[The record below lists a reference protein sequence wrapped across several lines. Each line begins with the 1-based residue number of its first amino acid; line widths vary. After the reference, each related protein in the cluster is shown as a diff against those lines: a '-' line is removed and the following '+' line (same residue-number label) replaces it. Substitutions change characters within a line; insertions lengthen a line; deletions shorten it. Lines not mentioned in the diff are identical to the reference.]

1 MYIPAARLAGGLG
14 LKVAAGCASAS
25 GELRATSAREELEAG
40 TVPCVLFTQFSESKP
55 GSPGAAHGL
64 VKLEQHDVLVGVQG
78 RDVRGQPFTDL
89 RRVLGELIKA
99 GQRNELTTYGLHLRF
114 WRSWAGPWEWKGA
127 GPATMNVINT
137 ARARGIAPPSHA
149 WSARIP
155 MGGTVTEVG
164 SWPPQERHHAAWAAD
179 AELLTRTGWTA
190 DAGTHTNFFR
200 HHECVPEQLVML
212 RVLNPDG
219 SPRVPRNQAVV
230 IPDRVNASLPAAA
243 SSVFFKEEHCT
254 ASNYWSDFM
263 GETAVAHRQAGE
275 AGPRPGAFAPANG
288 HHAAPPHHAALAQQ
302 QQQQQ
307 AAAAAQ
313 AAAQAAAASSGGLQP
328 PFIPMRA
335 LMGGAQKAKAQ
346 LKAQIFVMRFLMAG
360 DVSGIPAE
368 HMHVALHGDD
378 GATAAAAAA
387 GSHKRKGG
395 RNAPRTTIA
404 SQNRDGAWASNVGS
418 AGATAL
424 PTRQRAV
431 RGRGGSKAGTGPG
444 RKRGKK
450 KRAGDSGS
458 DSDASYD
465 EAGGDGSG
473 YVSRR
478 SGRSRSSKSKFD
490 DSDLD
495 GELEGEKGGAP
506 DSPPALADEF
516 KVEVVLGVR
525 YADMS
530 WHNVQ
535 RAKALVESGQVSEEV
550 THGPIEW
557 SLLKRVGGPD
567 SDSSEV
573 ATPEDEL
580 EGKRRDRAM
589 MQARLALWP
598 DYMNRRAFNNLE
610 YLVKYKGIAY
620 THAEWVAHSFLL
632 ELNRWAKKKA
642 EDFRMSQ
649 AAVDQMDEEES
660 RLLALR
666 ELPTLDAYIPSEML
680 EVERVLNKRVQRLSP
695 TDAPVEVF
703 LVKWAGLP
711 YSECTWE
718 TRQDVASEQAIQ
730 QYEIMNTVPNTAELR
745 AMPPLNTDRRPS
757 PSLWRRHTESP
768 MFRGG
773 RTLRDYQLEGLNWL
787 TWNWYNYRNSI
798 LADEMGLGKT
808 IQSVSYLNHL
818 VTREHVRGPFLII
831 APLSTLGHW
840 EREIN
845 TWTSMQAV
853 LYHDTGG
860 GATGREVI
868 RNNLWHFKDKDAQGN
883 PVGTGE
889 NSKFTN
895 HGVYKF
901 HVLLTSY
908 QTLNND
914 WDYLSPIC
922 WRAAIVDEAQAL
934 KNTHSQLSISLRG
947 MDIKSLVLL
956 TGTPL
961 QNDITELW
969 SLLNMVDP
977 AGFASLDAFNAEF
990 GDLKETHQVTALQ
1003 AKLRPL
1009 MLRRVKTDVEKSL
1022 PPKEET
1028 IVSIEL
1034 TSLQRQYYR
1043 AVFERNRDFLAKGAT
1058 GIGAANLTNIEMELR
1073 KCCNHPYLLRGVEER
1088 ETARLLHAMG
1098 GQGGTAEAQRAFDAQ
1113 RIDRMVVASGKMLV
1127 LDKLLKW
1134 LKDGGHRVLLF
1145 SQFAIQLDIVEE
1157 FCAGRGYGY
1166 ERIDG
1171 SIRGDA
1177 RQASID
1183 RFNDPKSSSF
1193 IFLLSTRA
1201 GGVGINL
1208 TSADTVI
1215 IFDSDWNP
1223 QNDVQAQARAHRI
1236 GQKAELVRVFRLVT
1250 SRTYE
1255 GEMFR
1260 RASRK
1265 LGLHQ
1270 AVFETGALG
1279 DGVGGGDEEA
1289 DDGAES
1295 LTSLLRMDKSKVE
1308 ALLRF
1313 GAYAIM
1319 EDEEAGGA
1327 VSAKGALPTDS
1338 IEAIM
1343 AKSAT
1348 IRYSADGAVE
1358 RVGAG
1363 GAEGGEMVQAGGGG
1377 DGLLHFKNATF
1388 ASAGNDVDVKDPSF
1402 WQRVL
1407 GPRHVERL
1415 LRTLEDGRVVGMG
1428 SNDATASEPAESLAT
1443 GEAATQGSAAEDATA
1458 ASDTPKPLREPK
1470 EGETSV
1476 AQFLADVRF
1485 VISKL
1490 IGAADS
1496 TDEDTLVNAS
1506 SDATSAATLLTR
1518 IRVLG
1523 KGVSLP
1529 EGGLPLPSFPP
1540 TDDQPLPHLPLPGK
1554 KKGQSGPITLEAV
1567 AEEWNTALSKSAKKL
1582 QTALKRLELH
1592 PSSRKARKD
1601 AASPG
1606 GRRGRKRRAD
1616 TTGEAPP
1623 STDCHLKVRLRKLP
1637 QGSVWLPQRDSE
1649 HAEHLAATRAKVVD
1663 PEQIEFRYHRWQ
1675 FTVPVK
1681 SPTGAAEKA
1690 AAVASGASTVPD
1702 VPVSAQVDTAT
1713 AAAPSSG
1720 PEAPAAAAPAPGATP
1735 PSSESTSTSVAHT
1748 SVTESTGD
1756 PHAPAASAGAV
1767 AVDAPAGEGAAP
1779 VQPPPTATTAPPPRV
1794 AAIIHPFKLVAM
1806 WSKKS
1811 ENQVR
1816 PPGTPRTYPWSIAD
1830 WVQQSLPA
1838 PSDDAPVIKPRASA
1852 GGDADAAT
1860 GGADDDDDDDDDDGD
1875 DSGAES
1881 DNEGGDTSEQP
1892 TPSASTAAGPGTAP
1906 SRRGAG
1912 KGLSTAGGGAVS
1924 APPAVAAAAVASTA
1938 GPPAQPAAAPAP
1950 APAPAPGAQVGGQ
1963 KRPASEMEG
1972 QPAAQAASA
1981 AEAGPGVQVPTPAVA
1996 LNAEAAQQDTLDT
2009 EAPAAKKARAEDT
2022 TDMLA

>member
-1 MYIPAARLAGGLG
+1 M
-14 LKVAAGCASAS
+14 
-25 GELRATSAREELEAG
+25 
-40 TVPCVLFTQFSESKP
+40 
-55 GSPGAAHGL
+55 
-64 VKLEQHDVLVGVQG
+64 
-78 RDVRGQPFTDL
+78 
-89 RRVLGELIKA
+89 
-99 GQRNELTTYGLHLRF
+99 
-114 WRSWAGPWEWKGA
+114 
-127 GPATMNVINT
+127 
-137 ARARGIAPPSHA
+137 
-149 WSARIP
+149 
-155 MGGTVTEVG
+155 
-164 SWPPQERHHAAWAAD
+164 
-179 AELLTRTGWTA
+179 
-190 DAGTHTNFFR
+190 
-200 HHECVPEQLVML
+200 
-212 RVLNPDG
+212 
-219 SPRVPRNQAVV
+219 
-230 IPDRVNASLPAAA
+230 
-243 SSVFFKEEHCT
+243 
-254 ASNYWSDFM
+254 
-263 GETAVAHRQAGE
+263 
-275 AGPRPGAFAPANG
+275 
-288 HHAAPPHHAALAQQ
+288 
-302 QQQQQ
+302 
-307 AAAAAQ
+307 
-313 AAAQAAAASSGGLQP
+313 
-328 PFIPMRA
+328 
-335 LMGGAQKAKAQ
+335 
-346 LKAQIFVMRFLMAG
+346 
-360 DVSGIPAE
+360 
-368 HMHVALHGDD
+368 
-378 GATAAAAAA
+378 
-387 GSHKRKGG
+387 
-395 RNAPRTTIA
+395 
-404 SQNRDGAWASNVGS
+404 
-418 AGATAL
+418 
-424 PTRQRAV
+424 
-431 RGRGGSKAGTGPG
+431 
-444 RKRGKK
+444 
-450 KRAGDSGS
+450 
-458 DSDASYD
+458 
-465 EAGGDGSG
+465 
-473 YVSRR
+473 
-478 SGRSRSSKSKFD
+478 
-490 DSDLD
+490 
-495 GELEGEKGGAP
+495 
-506 DSPPALADEF
+506 
-516 KVEVVLGVR
+516 
-525 YADMS
+525 
-530 WHNVQ
+530 
-535 RAKALVESGQVSEEV
+535 
-550 THGPIEW
+550 
-557 SLLKRVGGPD
+557 
-567 SDSSEV
+567 
-573 ATPEDEL
+573 
-580 EGKRRDRAM
+580 
-589 MQARLALWP
+589 
-598 DYMNRRAFNNLE
+598 
-610 YLVKYKGIAY
+610 
-620 THAEWVAHSFLL
+620 
-632 ELNRWAKKKA
+632 
-642 EDFRMSQ
+642 
-649 AAVDQMDEEES
+649 
-660 RLLALR
+660 
-666 ELPTLDAYIPSEML
+666 
-680 EVERVLNKRVQRLSP
+680 
-695 TDAPVEVF
+695 EVF

-718 TRQDVASEQAIQ
+718 TRKDVASEAAIQ
-730 QYEIMNTVPNTAELR
+730 QYEIMNTIPSTAELR

-757 PSLWRRHTESP
+757 PTLWRRHTESP

-787 TWNWYNYRNSI
+787 TWNWNNYRNSI

-808 IQSVSYLNHL
+808 IQSVSFLNHL
-818 VTREHVRGPFLII
+818 VTREHVRGPFLIV

-860 GATGREVI
+860 GAAGREVI
-868 RNNLWHFKDKDAQGN
+868 RNNLWHFKDTDANGN

-889 NSKFTN
+889 DSKWTN

-914 WDYLSPIC
+914 WDFLSPIC
-922 WRAAIVDEAQAL
+922 WRAAVVDEAQAL

-977 AGFASLDAFNAEF
+977 RGFASLEAFTAEF

-1003 AKLRPL
+1003 SKLRPL

-1034 TSLQRQYYR
+1034 TALQRQYYR

-1098 GQGGTAEAQRAFDAQ
+1098 GQGGGLEAQ

-1127 LDKLLKW
+1127 LDKLLVW

-1279 DGVGGGDEEA
+1279 DGVGGGDDDA
-1289 DDGAES
+1289 DEGAES

-1327 VSAKGALPTDS
+1327 VSAKGALPSDT

-1363 GAEGGEMVQAGGGG
+1363 GVEGSEVVAAGGGG

-1407 GPRHVERL
+1407 GPRHAERL

-1428 SNDATASEPAESLAT
+1428 AKDSTAGEEGCSAAGDASLGT
-1443 GEAATQGSAAEDATA
+1443 GDAATQGSAAEDGVD
-1458 ASDTPKPLREPK
+1458 ASPDATPKPLREPK
-1470 EGETSV
+1470 DNESSI

-1485 VISKL
+1485 VIAKL

-1506 SDATSAATLLTR
+1506 SDATSAGTLLTR

-1523 KGVSLP
+1523 KGVLLP
-1529 EGGLPLPSFPP
+1529 EGRLPLPSFPP
-1540 TDDQPLPHLPLPGK
+1540 TDDQPLPHLPLPTL
-1554 KKGQSGPITLEAV
+1554 KKGQVGPLTLEAV
-1567 AEEWNTALSKSAKKL
+1567 AEEWNSALSKSAKKL

-1592 PSSRKARKD
+1592 PGMRKSRKD

-1606 GRRGRKRRAD
+1606 GRRGRKRQAD
-1616 TTGEAPP
+1616 STGEAPP
-1623 STDCHLKVRLRKLP
+1623 TTDCHLAFRLRKLP
-1637 QGSVWLPQRDSE
+1637 QGSEWLPQRDSE
-1649 HAEHLAATRAKVVD
+1649 HAEHITATRAKVVHAD
-1663 PEQIEFRYHRWQ
+1663 QIEFRYHRWQ
-1675 FTVPVK
+1675 FTVPQK
-1681 SPTGAAEKA
+1681 ANTKQEHA
-1690 AAVASGASTVPD
+1690 AAVSSGAAAVPD
-1702 VPVSAQVDTAT
+1702 VPPSAQVDTAT
-1713 AAAPSSG
+1713 PAATAK
-1720 PEAPAAAAPAPGATP
+1720 EAPAAAATTGAAASENT
-1735 PSSESTSTSVAHT
+1735 SVMAESTV
-1748 SVTESTGD
+1748 TGD
-1756 PHAPAASAGAV
+1756 PGAGGSTLGALGI
-1767 AVDAPAGEGAAP
+1767 DAPVSDVPPDSSPQAETQAAP
-1779 VQPPPTATTAPPPRV
+1779 VRV
-1794 AAIIHPFKLVAM
+1794 AALISPYKLVAI
-1806 WSKKS
+1806 WNKKS

-1816 PPGTPRTYPWSIAD
+1816 PPGAPRSYPWTIAD
-1830 WVQQSLPA
+1830 WVGQSKTA
-1838 PSDDAPVIKPRASA
+1838 PSESAGVIKPRISA
-1852 GGDADAAT
+1852 GGGDAQPD
-1860 GGADDDDDDDDDDGD
+1860 GGGDDEDDDDDDDDEEEEEDAASDDGSTRRSEASAAV
-1875 DSGAES
+1875 SG
-1881 DNEGGDTSEQP
+1881 P
-1892 TPSASTAAGPGTAP
+1892 TAP
-1906 SRRGAG
+1906 HGAPRRGAG
-1912 KGLSTAGGGAVS
+1912 KGLSTLGGPRPVEAPPQETPAQPATAPGADTAAVATQVAAA
-1924 APPAVAAAAVASTA
+1924 APPAVPAAVAAVA
-1938 GPPAQPAAAPAP
+1938 GPGGSGP
-1950 APAPAPGAQVGGQ
+1950 VGGH
-1963 KRPASEMEG
+1963 KRPASDMEG
-1972 QPAAQAASA
+1972 SLASPAAAA
-1981 AEAGPGVQVPTPAVA
+1981 AGPAARGGADAAPTGAGGVPPAAAA
-1996 LNAEAAQQDTLDT
+1996 LDSAQ
-2009 EAPAAKKARAEDT
+2009 APAAKKPRPDDAGQSA
-2022 TDMLA
+2022 M